1 MSENIPTSQGSSKP
15 TKRTDAL
22 LLTLL
27 IASLS
32 LNVYLGWKVRLK
44 NASGNQGAPVRL
56 VPGMKIEPLLASD
69 LDGKQQT
76 ISYADIGKPTVL
88 YFLSPTCEW
97 CERNTQNIVT
107 LASLKGEHFRF
118 IGISLDDLNL
128 KQYVDAHHLNF
139 PVYKNLTPDS
149 IRMLGLLS
157 TPQTIVI
164 APDGRVLKNWIGV
177 YAQRSQPDV
186 EAFFG
191 VRLPGLT
198 PGSN

>member
-15 TKRTDAL
+15 TKRTDAF

-32 LNVYLGWKVRLK
+32 LNVYLGWTSVRLK
-44 NASGNQGAPVRL
+44 NAFGNRDTSVRL
-56 VPGMKIEPLLASD
+56 VPGMKIEPLIASD

-76 ISYADIGKPTVL
+76 ISYADIGKPTD
-88 YFLSPTCEW
+88 
-97 CERNTQNIVT
+97 
-107 LASLKGEHFRF
+107 G
-118 IGISLDDLNL
+118 
-128 KQYVDAHHLNF
+128 
-139 PVYKNLTPDS
+139 
-149 IRMLGLLS
+149 IRMLGFRS

-164 APDGRVLKNWIGV
+164 APDGRVLKNWRGV